1 MGRKIK
7 EEEPSFSS
15 SSYPAGEPSNNH
27 GRHGW
32 KYDVFLS
39 FRGKDIRKTFVDH
52 LYSALHQRG
61 IFTFKDNERLETGR
75 SIAPELLEA
84 IELSRFAIVVF
95 SKNHASSSW
104 CLDELA
110 KIMDCHKN
118 NNNTYMVAQLIVIPI
133 FYDVQPSDNVANG
146 HEAKCIDIVV
156 SEIQSKLPHTISSID
171 EPLVRMKC
179 RIEESTKNIE
189 GILLDSRGERK
200 HIDIAIDAFRE
211 MHKLRLLQVQNL
223 WTPRVPEYLPSEL
236 RWLIWDKFPSESLP
250 PSFEL
255 DNLVGLQLYC
265 SSIE

>member
-1 MGRKIK
+1 MGSKIK
-7 EEEPSFSS
+7 EEEPAFSS

-39 FRGKDIRKTFVDH
+39 FRGKDIKKTFVDH
-52 LYSALHQRG
+52 LYSALRHRG
-61 IFTFKDNERLETGR
+61 IFTFKDDERLERGR
-75 SIAPELLEA
+75 SIAPELLQA
-84 IELSRFAIVVF
+84 IELSR
-95 SKNHASSSW
+95 
-104 CLDELA
+104 
-110 KIMDCHKN
+110 
-118 NNNTYMVAQLIVIPI
+118 
-133 FYDVQPSDNVANG
+133 

-156 SEIQSKLPHTISSID
+156 SEIQSKLPHTISCID
-171 EPLVRMKC
+171 EPLVGMKC
-179 RIEESTKNIE
+179 PIEESAKNIE

-211 MHKLRLLQVQNL
+211 MHKLRLLQVHNL

-250 PSFEL
+250 PRFEP

-265 SSIE
+265 SSI